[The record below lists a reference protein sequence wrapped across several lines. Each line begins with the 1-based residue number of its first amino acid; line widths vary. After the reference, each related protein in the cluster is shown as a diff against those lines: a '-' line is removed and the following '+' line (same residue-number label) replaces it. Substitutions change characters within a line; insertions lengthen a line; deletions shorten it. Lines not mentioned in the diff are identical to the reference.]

1 MHLSIVASV
10 FPIIFFGELPDKTMF
25 ASLVLATKGRPSAV
39 WLGATV
45 AFAIHVAIAV
55 SAGIVLF
62 HLLSPRTVDAVVS
75 AMFIIGA
82 ALALREARNEERHEE
97 QEEELAF
104 KEART
109 HRQTFVTAFIVIFLA
124 EWGDLTQVLTANL
137 AARYHSPLS
146 VGLGAM
152 LALVS
157 VAGIAVIG
165 GRSLMRWMNPR
176 VIRIVTALVLL
187 ALGIVSAVF
196 AAR

>member
-1 MHLSIVASV
+1 
-10 FPIIFFGELPDKTMF
+10 MF